1 MNTLNAIF
9 VFTTLPRIFR
19 IVILVILVLT
29 AENIQASS
37 YSEAMEKETENGKN
51 HHSPSEEEKQ
61 LNLLIYKTPNDADSD
76 GLTDFEEAI
85 LGTDPENPDTDYDGI
100 NDGEEFHKNTDPLN
114 ACDPDADN
122 AHCDQDGD
130 GLTNSEEIS
139 AGTDPLQAD
148 TDGDGLEDGEELAQ
162 GSDPLDACDPG
173 CETGSMAET
182 MEMEEVIDVGVK
194 NQLISQM
201 ETVKTTR
208 WKLKTWSSAPKA
220 KCRSLIDG
228 EFWYGNQIL
237 ITPAKFVL
245 TGEPMRKWQEPR
257 PTFYPQAPISTSLNT
272 GIKPRLNILKP
283 VISTSTGNPHLN

>member
-9 VFTTLPRIFR
+9 VFTSLPRIFR
-19 IVILVILVLT
+19 IVILVILMLT

-37 YSEAMEKETENGKN
+37 YLEAMEKETENGKN
-51 HHSPSEEEKQ
+51 PHSLSEEEKQ

-182 MEMEEVIDVGVK
+182 MEMEEIIDVAVK
-194 NQLISQM
+194 NQLISPNGDGKNDTLEIKNLEQCTKSKVQIFNRWGILVWESDSYNSGKICFDGRANAKM
-201 ETVKTTR
+201 AGTQTDFLPAGTYFYLIEYWDKT
-208 WKLKTWSSAPKA
+208 KA
-220 KCRSLIDG
+220 KH
-228 EFWYGNQIL
+228 
-237 ITPAKFVL
+237 TK
-245 TGEPMRKWQEPR
+245 TG
-257 PTFYPQAPISTSLNT
+257 YIYLNW
-272 GIKPRLNILKP
+272 
-283 VISTSTGNPHLN
+283 